1 MLLAFQ
7 KAITWHYQSLYD
19 TRVSYQVK
27 GGATN
32 NEFGSMAV
40 DKLWNLDNILL
51 IFNLYFIFLSTLIA
65 FQNAK
70 ALLIWS
76 NYFILVVL
84 LSQATILERDPRFW
98 RYVLNLYGFVYMMY
112 SRMNTFTLS

>member
-40 DKLWNLDNILL
+40 DKL
-51 IFNLYFIFLSTLIA
+51 
-65 FQNAK
+65 
-70 ALLIWS
+70 
-76 NYFILVVL
+76 
-84 LSQATILERDPRFW
+84 
-98 RYVLNLYGFVYMMY
+98 
-112 SRMNTFTLS
+112 